1 MAGILAF
8 FIDAILGDPRTRLH
22 PVVLMGN
29 SISLLERILYRETDG
44 AQTKLDK
51 GTILVGIVLLT
62 SFAIGLGLS
71 LLSARIPF
79 SFGREIAE
87 GFFLS
92 FMISPRSLAQAGGE
106 IYGLLLAGN
115 LSEARRKV
123 GWIVGRDTEKLDE
136 AEVSRATV
144 ETIAESTCD
153 GIIAPL
159 FFFAIGGLPLA
170 FLYRAANTMDSMLG
184 YKNDRYLYFGRA
196 AARVDDVLNFI
207 PARLSGLFLIFSAA
221 LLGYDYRNAFQIMCR
236 DARKHPSP
244 NSGFSEASVA
254 GALRVRLGGFNT
266 YFGKKTFRAYM
277 GDAVETLSARH
288 ITAAIRMMYVAT
300 LLFLATLYVLSLIY
314 SIGVVVS

>member
-22 PVVLMGN
+22 PVVVMGN
-29 SISLLERILYRETDG
+29 GISLLEKLLYREAD
-44 AQTKLDK
+44 AARTKLIK
-51 GTILVGIVLLT
+51 GAILVGIVLFA
-62 SFAIGLGLS
+62 SFATGLILS
-71 LLSARIPF
+71 LLSSRISLPF
-79 SFGREIAE
+79 CRDIVE
-87 GFFLS
+87 GAFLS

-106 IYGLLLAGN
+106 IHNLLLAGN

-159 FFFAIGGLPLA
+159 FFYAIGGLPLA

-184 YKNDRYLYFGRA
+184 YKNDRYLFFGRV
-196 AARVDDVLNFI
+196 AARVDDVLNLI
-207 PARLSGLFLIFSAA
+207 PARLSGLFLVFAAA
-221 LLGYDYRNAFQIMCR
+221 LLGFDYRNAIRIMCR

-254 GALRVRLGGFNT
+254 GALRIRLGGFNT

-277 GDAVETLSARH
+277 GDSLEALSARH

-300 LLFLATLYVLSLIY
+300 LLFLATLYVLSFVY
-314 SIGVVVS
+314 SIGVIS

>member
-196 AARVDDVLNFI
+196 AARVDDVLNLI